1 MYTTFHTFVLI
12 AIISVL
18 VLKDLFP
25 VGMAKV
31 SAKR

>member
-1 MYTTFHTFVLI
+1 MQTTFHALVLI

-18 VLKDLFP
+18 VLKDLFA

-31 SAKR
+31 SA

>member
-1 MYTTFHTFVLI
+1 MHTNAYTFILI

-31 SAKR
+31 SAK

>member
-1 MYTTFHTFVLI
+1 MQTNLHTFILI
-12 AIISVL
+12 VIISVL

-31 SAKR
+31 STK